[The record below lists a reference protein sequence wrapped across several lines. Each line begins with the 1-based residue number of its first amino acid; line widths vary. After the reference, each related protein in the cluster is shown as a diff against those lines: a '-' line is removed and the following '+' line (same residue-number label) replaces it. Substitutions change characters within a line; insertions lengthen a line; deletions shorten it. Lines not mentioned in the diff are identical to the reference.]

1 MEQLINWLANIL
13 ENTSWWGLPAD
24 VSAAVI
30 VWSVYGFILAL
41 VVAPMA
47 MIVLTW
53 LERKIIARIQDRI
66 GPNRAGPFG
75 LLQAVADAIK
85 MLTKEDTTPAGADRV
100 PFNIGP
106 GLAAVAAILIYAV
119 IPVAPGIVG
128 TDLNIGIFY
137 IVAVGSF
144 GVLGILMAGW
154 SSNNKYALLG
164 AFRAVS
170 QLVSY
175 EIPMVLSLITIAVV
189 AGSMSTV
196 TIVDKQSWV
205 NGGWYLIAMPVTFLL
220 FFLSSVAEV
229 GRSPFDL
236 LEADSEIV
244 AGFHVEYSG
253 LKFGLFM
260 IAEYVHAL
268 AVAALTATLFLGGWH
283 GPFVTQLTASSP
295 VAGAILGHI
304 YFLLK
309 VGVIVFI
316 LMWFRGTLPR
326 FRIDQL
332 LDFGWKFMTPVALL
346 NLLVT
351 AFVVKLFQPGVSTG
365 MGYAISAGPLASF
378 GGVGQTIALLI
389 ANLLVAFLVSLAVRA
404 FARRSKAQA
413 LRAVA
418 AVEN

>member
-1 MEQLINWLANIL
+1 MEQLINWFANIL
-13 ENTSWWGLPAD
+13 ENTSWWGLPAQP
-24 VSAAVI
+24 SAAII

-41 VVAPMA
+41 VVAPLA

-85 MLTKEDTTPAGADRV
+85 MLTKEDITPTGADRV
-100 PFNIGP
+100 PYNIGP
-106 GLAAVAAILIYAV
+106 GLAAVAAIMIYAV
-119 IPVAPGIVG
+119 IPVAPGIIG
-128 TDLNIGIFY
+128 TDLNIGVFY

-175 EIPMVLSLITIAVV
+175 EIPMVLSLITITVV

-196 TIVDKQSWV
+196 TIVDKQAWS
-205 NGGWYLIAMPVTFLL
+205 NGGWYLVAMPVTFLI

-244 AGFHVEYSG
+244 AGFHVEYTG
-253 LKFGLFM
+253 LKFGMFM

-268 AVAALTATLFLGGWH
+268 AVAALTATLFMGGWH
-283 GPFVTQLTASSP
+283 GPFVAQVTAASP
-295 VAGAILGHI
+295 VWGAILGHI
-304 YFLLK
+304 YFLIK
-309 VGVIVFI
+309 VGIIVFI

-346 NLLVT
+346 NLLIT
-351 AFVVKLFQPGVSTG
+351 AFVVKLFQPAVTG
-365 MGYAISAGPLASF
+365 MGYTIPAGPLANF
-378 GGVGQTIALLI
+378 GGVGQTIALLV
-389 ANLLVAFLVSLAVRA
+389 ASLVVAFIAATSVRA
-404 FARRSKAQA
+404 FARRSRAAA
-413 LRAVA
+413 LRSIA

>member
-13 ENTSWWGLPAD
+13 ENTSWWGLPAQP
-24 VSAAVI
+24 SAAII

-53 LERKIIARIQDRI
+53 MERKIIARIQDRI

-75 LLQAVADAIK
+75 VLQAVADAIK
-85 MLTKEDTTPAGADRV
+85 MLTKEDTTPTGADRI

-119 IPVAPGIVG
+119 IPVAPGIIG

-196 TIVDKQSWV
+196 TIVDKQSWA
-205 NGGWYLIAMPVTFLL
+205 NGGWYLIAMPVTFLI

-253 LKFGLFM
+253 LKFGMFM

-268 AVAALTATLFLGGWH
+268 AVAALTATLFMGGWH
-283 GPFVTQLTASSP
+283 GPFVTQLTAASP
-295 VAGAILGHI
+295 LWGAILGHI
-304 YFLLK
+304 YFLIK
-309 VGVIVFI
+309 VGIIVFI

-351 AFVVKLFQPGVSTG
+351 AFVVKLFQPAVTG
-365 MGYAISAGPLASF
+365 MGYTIPAGPLANF
-378 GGVGQTIALLI
+378 GGVGQTIALLVASLVVVFI
-389 ANLLVAFLVSLAVRA
+389 ASAGVRA

-418 AVEN
+418 GAEN

>member
-1 MEQLINWLANIL
+1 MEQLINWLANLLINL
-13 ENTSWWGLPAD
+13 SWWPWPGK
-24 VSAAVI
+24 VSAIFI
-30 VWSVYGFILAL
+30 VWIVYGFVLAL
-41 VVAPMA
+41 VVAPVA

-85 MLTKEDTTPAGADRV
+85 MMTKEDTTPDGADRI

-106 GLAAVAAILIYAV
+106 ALTAVAAIMIYAV
-119 IPVAPGIVG
+119 LPVAPGVIG

-144 GVLGILMAGW
+144 GVLGMLMSGW

-175 EIPMVLSLITIAVV
+175 EVPMVLSLITVTLV

-196 TIVDKQSWV
+196 TIVEKQSLA
-205 NGGWYLIAMPVTFLL
+205 NGGWYLIAMPLTFII

-253 LKFGLFM
+253 MKFGLFM

-268 AVAALTATLFLGGWH
+268 AVAALSATLFLGGWN
-283 GPFVTQLTASSP
+283 GPFVGHATAASP
-295 VAGAILGHI
+295 LLGAVLGHF

-309 VGVIVFI
+309 TGVFVFI

-326 FRIDQL
+326 LRIDQL
-332 LDFGWKFMTPVALL
+332 LDFGWKFLTPVSLL
-346 NLLVT
+346 NLMVM
-351 AFVVKLFQPGVSTG
+351 AFVVKLFQPASTAGV
-365 MGYAISAGPLASF
+365 AISAGPLASW
-378 GGVGQTIALLI
+378 GGIGQTATLLL
-389 ANLLVAFLVSLAVRA
+389 ANLLVAFIASLLVRS
-404 FARRSKAQA
+404 FARRSRAA
-413 LRAVA
+413 GLRSVA
-418 AVEN
+418 AVKN

>member
-1 MEQLINWLANIL
+1 MEQIINWLANIL
-13 ENTSWWGLPAD
+13 SNASWWGLP
-24 VSAAVI
+24 VEPSASVI
-30 VWSVYGFILAL
+30 VWVVYGFILAL

-75 LLQAVADAIK
+75 IMQAMADAIK
-85 MLTKEDTTPAGADRV
+85 MLTKEDITPLGADRI

-106 GLAAVAAILIYAV
+106 GLAAVASILIFAV
-119 IPVAPGIVG
+119 LPVAPGLIG
-128 TDLNIGIFY
+128 TDLSIGVFY
-137 IVAVGSF
+137 VVAVGAFSI
-144 GVLGILMAGW
+144 LGILMSGW

-175 EIPMVLSLITIAVV
+175 EVPMVIALITVAVV
-189 AGSMSTV
+189 AGSMSTLSI
-196 TIVDKQSWV
+196 TESQTLA
-205 NGGWYLIAMPVTFLL
+205 NGGWYIFAMPLTFLI
-220 FFLSSVAEV
+220 FFLASVAEV

-260 IAEYVHAL
+260 ISEYVHAL
-268 AVAALTATLFLGGWH
+268 AVAALSATLFLGGWN
-283 GPFVTQLTASSP
+283 GPGVAQAVAASPFWGGVLGFV
-295 VAGAILGHI
+295 
-304 YFLLK
+304 YYLLK
-309 VGVIVFI
+309 MGIFI
-316 LMWFRGTLPR
+316 FIMMWFRGTLPR

-332 LDFGWKFMTPVALL
+332 LDFGWKFLTPLSLV
-346 NLLVT
+346 NLLVM
-351 AFVVKLFQPGVSTG
+351 AFIVRLFQPGNVSMG
-365 MGYAISAGPLASF
+365 MEIPAGPLANW
-378 GGVGQTIALLI
+378 GGIGQTITMLVASV
-389 ANLLVAFLVSLAVRA
+389 LLVFLTTLVVRA
-404 FARRSKAQA
+404 FARRS
-413 LRAVA
+413 RARGFRAIA

>member
-1 MEQLINWLANIL
+1 MEQLINWFANIL
-13 ENTSWWGLPAD
+13 ENTAWWGLPAQP
-24 VSAAVI
+24 SAAI
-30 VWSVYGFILAL
+30 IIWSVYGFILAL
-41 VVAPMA
+41 VIAPLA

-85 MLTKEDTTPAGADRV
+85 MLTKEDITPTGADRI

-119 IPVAPGIVG
+119 IPVAPGIIG
-128 TDLNIGIFY
+128 TDLNIGVFY

-196 TIVDKQSWV
+196 TIVDKQSWS
-205 NGGWYLIAMPVTFLL
+205 NGGWYLVAMPVTFLI

-283 GPFVTQLTASSP
+283 GPFVEQLMAASP

-309 VGVIVFI
+309 VGIIVFV

-351 AFVVKLFQPGVSTG
+351 AFVVKLFQPAVTG
-365 MGYAISAGPLASF
+365 MGYNIPAGPLASF

-389 ANLLVAFLVSLAVRA
+389 ASVLVAFIASLGVQAL
-404 FARRSKAQA
+404 ARRSRARA

-418 AVEN
+418 GVEN

>member
-1 MEQLINWLANIL
+1 MEQLINWFANIL
-13 ENTSWWGLPAD
+13 ENTAWWGLPAQP
-24 VSAAVI
+24 SAAI
-30 VWSVYGFILAL
+30 IIWSVYGFILAL
-41 VVAPMA
+41 VIAPLA

-85 MLTKEDTTPAGADRV
+85 MLTKEDITPTGADRI

-119 IPVAPGIVG
+119 IPVAPGIIG
-128 TDLNIGIFY
+128 TDLNIGVFY

-196 TIVDKQSWV
+196 TIVDKQSWS
-205 NGGWYLIAMPVTFLL
+205 NGGWYLVAMPVTFLI

-253 LKFGLFM
+253 LKFGMFM

-283 GPFVTQLTASSP
+283 GFFVEQLMAASP

-351 AFVVKLFQPGVSTG
+351 AFVVKLFQPAVTG
-365 MGYAISAGPLASF
+365 MGYNIPAGPLASF
-378 GGVGQTIALLI
+378 GGVGQTIALLV
-389 ANLLVAFLVSLAVRA
+389 ASLVVAFIASLGVRA
-404 FARRSKAQA
+404 FARRSRSQSP

-418 AVEN
+418 GIEN